1 MDISG
6 QLILW
11 DLGIIVLAATF
22 LGLIARLFKQP
33 LILAYVVAG
42 VLIGPATF
50 RLITSGYL
58 ISTFAEMGI
67 AFLLFMVG
75 LELDLSRLKQVGRV
89 SVLCGLGQIAITFTF
104 GFMISLLM
112 GFQQLESFYI
122 AFILTISSTMVVIKL
137 LSDKNELDTLH
148 GKIALGIL
156 LVQDIVTILVLALLT
171 NIGSL
176 SLSTIADPLLKGL
189 GLVSI
194 AIVAGVYVTPFLLR
208 YIARSIEL
216 LFLFALSWCFV
227 FAASSFIMGLSIG
240 VGAFLA
246 GLSLAAFPYNIEI
259 IGRIKSLRDFFATI
273 FFVSLGMQIPAHLI
287 FLPEAIIF
295 SLFVLLGNILIVLLI
310 VTLLGYKK
318 RTSFLSALYLAQIS
332 EFSLIMASEGLRL
345 GHISYDIFSMIIFI
359 GVTTITISSYFI
371 IHGPEIYRRM
381 SPILRLID
389 RISKDTELE
398 HLPEEHKNHV
408 IVFGCKRMGYKIVR
422 TLQKFKRDFLVV
434 DINPDVIDSLICQT
448 ISCIYGDIGDFEILE
463 RIDLKNADAVIS
475 TVPGQKD
482 NLFMIEEIK
491 RVNADA
497 LIVVT
502 SDELDAAL
510 RLYNAGADYVI
521 LPRMLAGDAISEFME
536 RHMKCGDKRA
546 LGEHMK
552 CRKRLDQ
559 IKGEHIMRLEEIKR
573 DELLRKYE
581 PSFLRALEKKFDRKR
596 DHKEY

>member
-1 MDISG
+1 MEISG
-6 QLILW
+6 ALILW
-11 DLGIIVLAATF
+11 DLGIIVLTATF
-22 LGLIARLFKQP
+22 LGLIARVLKQP

-42 VLIGPATF
+42 VLIGPAAF
-50 RLITSGYL
+50 RLITSGHM

-89 SVLCGLGQIAITFTF
+89 SVLCGLGQIAITFVF
-104 GFMISLLM
+104 GFLLSTLL

-176 SLSTIADPLLKGL
+176 SLSTVADPLLKGL

-227 FAASSFIMGLSIG
+227 FAASSFVLGLSIG

-273 FFVSLGMQIPAHLI
+273 FFVSLGMQIPAHLV

-345 GHISYDIFSMIIFI
+345 GHISYDVFSMIIFI

-381 SPILRLID
+381 SPVLRVID
-389 RISKDTELE
+389 RISKDKELE
-398 HLPEEHKNHV
+398 HLPKGHKNHV

-422 TLQKFKRDFLVV
+422 TLQKFRRDFLVV

-448 ISCIYGDIGDFEILE
+448 ISCIYGDIGDFEILD
-463 RIDLKNADAVIS
+463 RINLKNADAVIS
-475 TVPGQKD
+475 TVPDQKD
-482 NLFMIEEIK
+482 NLFMIDEIK

-502 SDELDAAL
+502 SDDLDGAL
-510 RLYNAGADYVI
+510 RLYNAGADYVM

-536 RHMKCGDKRA
+536 RHMKCGDKRV

-559 IKGEHIMRLEEIKR
+559 IKSEHIMRLEEIKR

-581 PSFLRALEKKFDRKR
+581 PSFLKALEKKFDRGR

>member
-1 MDISG
+1 MEISG
-6 QLILW
+6 ALILW
-11 DLGIIVLAATF
+11 DLGIIVLTATL
-22 LGLIARLFKQP
+22 LGLIARVLKQP

-42 VLIGPATF
+42 VLIGPAAF
-50 RLITSGYL
+50 RLITSGHM

-89 SVLCGLGQIAITFTF
+89 SVLCGLGQIAITFVF
-104 GFMISLLM
+104 GFLLSTLL

-176 SLSTIADPLLKGL
+176 SLSTVADPLLKGL

-227 FAASSFIMGLSIG
+227 FAASSFVLGLSIG

-273 FFVSLGMQIPAHLI
+273 FFVSLGMQIPAHLV

-295 SLFVLLGNILIVLLI
+295 SLFVLLGNILIVLL
-310 VTLLGYKK
+310 
-318 RTSFLSALYLAQIS
+318 
-332 EFSLIMASEGLRL
+332 
-345 GHISYDIFSMIIFI
+345 
-359 GVTTITISSYFI
+359 
-371 IHGPEIYRRM
+371 
-381 SPILRLID
+381 
-389 RISKDTELE
+389 
-398 HLPEEHKNHV
+398 
-408 IVFGCKRMGYKIVR
+408 
-422 TLQKFKRDFLVV
+422 
-434 DINPDVIDSLICQT
+434 
-448 ISCIYGDIGDFEILE
+448 
-463 RIDLKNADAVIS
+463 
-475 TVPGQKD
+475 
-482 NLFMIEEIK
+482 
-491 RVNADA
+491 
-497 LIVVT
+497 
-502 SDELDAAL
+502 
-510 RLYNAGADYVI
+510 
-521 LPRMLAGDAISEFME
+521 
-536 RHMKCGDKRA
+536 
-546 LGEHMK
+546 
-552 CRKRLDQ
+552 
-559 IKGEHIMRLEEIKR
+559 
-573 DELLRKYE
+573 
-581 PSFLRALEKKFDRKR
+581 
-596 DHKEY
+596 

>member
-1 MDISG
+1 
-6 QLILW
+6 
-11 DLGIIVLAATF
+11 V
-22 LGLIARLFKQP
+22 
-33 LILAYVVAG
+33 
-42 VLIGPATF
+42 
-50 RLITSGYL
+50 
-58 ISTFAEMGI
+58 
-67 AFLLFMVG
+67 
-75 LELDLSRLKQVGRV
+75 
-89 SVLCGLGQIAITFTF
+89 
-104 GFMISLLM
+104 
-112 GFQQLESFYI
+112 
-122 AFILTISSTMVVIKL
+122 
-137 LSDKNELDTLH
+137 
-148 GKIALGIL
+148 
-156 LVQDIVTILVLALLT
+156 
-171 NIGSL
+171 
-176 SLSTIADPLLKGL
+176 
-189 GLVSI
+189 
-194 AIVAGVYVTPFLLR
+194 
-208 YIARSIEL
+208 L
-216 LFLFALSWCFV
+216 LFLFGLSWCFI
-227 FAASSFIMGLSIG
+227 FAASSFILGLSIG

-273 FFVSLGMQIPAHLI
+273 FFVSLGMQIPAHLV

-295 SLFVLLGNILIVLLI
+295 SLFVLIGNILIVLLI

-345 GHISYDIFSMIIFI
+345 GHISYNIFSMIIFI

-371 IHGPEIYRRM
+371 IHGPEIYRRI
-381 SPILRLID
+381 SPVLRVID
-389 RISKDTELE
+389 RISKDKELE
-398 HLPEEHKNHV
+398 HLPKEHKNHV

-448 ISCIYGDIGDFEILE
+448 ISCIYGDIGDFEILD

-482 NLFMIEEIK
+482 NLFLIEEVK

-502 SDELDAAL
+502 SDDLDAAL
-510 RLYNAGADYVI
+510 RLYNAGADYVM

-536 RHMKCGDKRA
+536 RHMKCGDKRV
-546 LGEHMK
+546 LGEYVE
-552 CRKRLDQ
+552 CRKKLDR
-559 IKGEHIMRLEEIKR
+559 IKSGHIMRLEEIKR

-581 PSFLRALEKKFDRKR
+581 PSFLKALEKKFDRKR